1 MSNVRR
7 PKMFRLLPIS
17 VVYVCVPLSLLL
29 LGMWLIYAG
38 AVLFTGDF
46 QRTLTEGYEAVVVK
60 ANPGL
65 AFHVGRVLV
74 GTFGGLVGW
83 VSLAALLSYSRRPWS
98 RVPKAVKVGCFVGI
112 LSAVALPTAPG
123 LALPPILL
131 CGSLIWLAVRRDA

>member
-1 MSNVRR
+1 ML
-7 PKMFRLLPIS
+7 RLLPIS
-17 VVYVCVPLSLLL
+17 VIYVCVPLSLLL
-29 LGMWLIYAG
+29 LAMWIIYAG

-46 QRTLTEGYEAVVVK
+46 QRTLAQGYEAVVVGS
-60 ANPGL
+60 NPGL
-65 AFHVGRVLV
+65 AFHVGRMLV

-98 RVPKAVKVGCFVGI
+98 RVPKTVKFGCLVGV

-131 CGSLIWLAVRRDA
+131 CGSLVWLAVRRDG